1 MKLFKSYLPSK
12 TPDEMVQDLYNSKS
26 KIENNSIL
34 SPIINKFDYFS
45 KKTDKMTK
53 DVYKDQVK
61 ILKIVDEIL
70 KFNEQIKWGQGLKIL
85 TPDQMLSRLPSFSLI
100 KSER

>member
-1 MKLFKSYLPSK
+1 
-12 TPDEMVQDLYNSKS
+12 
-26 KIENNSIL
+26 
-34 SPIINKFDYFS
+34 
-45 KKTDKMTK
+45 MTR

-70 KFNEQIKWGQGLKIL
+70 KFNEQIKWGQGLTML
-85 TPDQMLSRLPSFSLI
+85 TPDQRLADFNLI

>member
-1 MKLFKSYLPSK
+1 
-12 TPDEMVQDLYNSKS
+12 
-26 KIENNSIL
+26 
-34 SPIINKFDYFS
+34 
-45 KKTDKMTK
+45 MTK

-85 TPDQMLSRLPSFSLI
+85 TPDQTLSR
-100 KSER
+100 

>member
-1 MKLFKSYLPSK
+1 M
-12 TPDEMVQDLYNSKS
+12 YNSRS

-34 SPIINKFDYFS
+34 SPIINKFDYFA

-70 KFNEQIKWGQGLKIL
+70 KFNEQIKRGQGLKIL
-85 TPDQMLSRLPSFSLI
+85 TPDQTLSR
-100 KSER
+100 

>member
-1 MKLFKSYLPSK
+1 M
-12 TPDEMVQDLYNSKS
+12 YNSRS

-34 SPIINKFDYFS
+34 SPIINKFDYFA

-85 TPDQMLSRLPSFSLI
+85 TPDQTLSR
-100 KSER
+100 

>member
-1 MKLFKSYLPSK
+1 M
-12 TPDEMVQDLYNSKS
+12 YNSKS

-34 SPIINKFDYFS
+34 SPIINRFDYFT
-45 KKTDKMTK
+45 KKTGQMTK
-53 DVYKDQVK
+53 NVYKDQVK

-70 KFNEQIKWGQGLKIL
+70 KFNEQVKWGQGLKIL
-85 TPDQMLSRLPSFSLI
+85 TPDQMPSRLPFFNLI